1 LARRQRGGFEVRYM
15 RHLKFLQSTPLKLA
29 LIFSG
34 LFLCASLVTGFS
46 IYEIMRWEMI
56 RHHSKAVGE
65 LYTSIAGNK
74 ADDDTDFLDT
84 VEANIRAA
92 HGHDRVILATKA
104 DGTVLAGNIPPIDL
118 PDGWSTIPAYK
129 LGLHGRRKYLL
140 MAGTV
145 RGDRLIV
152 GQSYQDIDKLEA
164 IAAAGFGW
172 TFIIVI
178 VMAFVGGSIIGK
190 KAQRRFRAVQDT
202 MDRISKGDLSARLPL
217 LGRGDDIDQLSAHIN
232 GALRQ
237 LEATVEGMRQ
247 VSTDIAHDLKTPL
260 NRLRITI
267 DEARRELDRND
278 KARLALDTAAS
289 EIEQVNRTFDALLR
303 ISQLEARTRR
313 KRFRLLDMNGIL
325 RETAELYDGALEEP
339 RCSLALDLKAK
350 GCMING
356 DRELLIQLWCN
367 LIENAIRHGPGGTRM
382 RIAASHSLN
391 DLVVTMED
399 NGPGIP
405 PEEREKVFRRL
416 YRLERSRSTPG
427 TGLGLSLVKAI
438 AELHEASIRLEDAGP
453 GLRVVIRFPV
463 ARSGSVPD
471 IPSREEAAPGS
482 TLAG

>member
-1 LARRQRGGFEVRYM
+1 M
-15 RHLKFLQSTPLKLA
+15 RHLKVFQSTPLKLA

-46 IYEIMRWEMI
+46 IYEIMRWEMM

-84 VEANIRAA
+84 VQANIRAA
-92 HGHDRVILATKA
+92 HGHDRVILATRA
-104 DGTVLAGNIPPIDL
+104 NGTVLAGNIPPLDL

-129 LGLHGRRKYLL
+129 IGLHGRRKYLL

-152 GQSYQDIDKLEA
+152 GESYQDIDKLEA

-172 TFIIVI
+172 TSLIV
-178 VMAFVGGSIIGK
+178 VVLAFVGGSLIGRR
-190 KAQRRFRAVQDT
+190 AQRRFRAVQDT
-202 MDRISKGDLSARLPL
+202 MDRISKGDLAARLPL
-217 LGRGDDIDQLSAHIN
+217 LGRGDDIDQLSAHVN
-232 GALRQ
+232 GALQQ

-247 VSTDIAHDLKTPL
+247 VSADIAHDLKTPL

-267 DEARRELDRND
+267 DEARRELGHNGG
-278 KARLALDTAAS
+278 ANLAIEAAAA
-289 EIEQVNRTFDALLR
+289 EIEQVNQTFDALLR
-303 ISQLEARTRR
+303 ISQLEAGTRR
-313 KRFRLLDMNGIL
+313 KRFKLLDLDAIL
-325 RETAELYDGALEEP
+325 RETAELYDGTLEEVQG
-339 RCSLALDLKAK
+339 SLALDLRAE
-350 GCMING
+350 GCMIAG

-367 LIENAIRHGPGGTRM
+367 LIENAIRHGPAGIRM
-382 RIAASHSLN
+382 RIATSRSPD
-391 DLVVTMED
+391 DLVVAMED

-438 AELHEASIRLEDAGP
+438 AELHDAPIRLEGAGP
-453 GLRVVIRFPV
+453 GLRVVIRFPL
-463 ARSGSVPD
+463 AGSGPA
-471 IPSREEAAPGS
+471 PGASREGTAAGGYA
-482 TLAG
+482 LAG

>member
-1 LARRQRGGFEVRYM
+1 M
-15 RHLKFLQSTPLKLA
+15 RHFRFLQNTPLKLA

-46 IYEIMRWEMI
+46 IYEIMRWEMM

-84 VEANIRAA
+84 VQANIRAA

-104 DGTVLAGNIPPIDL
+104 DGSILAGNIPRIDL

-129 LGLHGRRKYLL
+129 IGLHGRRKYLL

-172 TFIIVI
+172 TSLIVI
-178 VMAFVGGSIIGK
+178 VLAFIGGSLIGRR
-190 KAQRRFRAVQDT
+190 AQRRFRAVQDT
-202 MDRISKGDLSARLPL
+202 MDRISKGDLAARLPL

-247 VSTDIAHDLKTPL
+247 VSADIAHDLKTPL

-267 DEARRELDRND
+267 DEARRELGHDD
-278 KARLALDTAAS
+278 EASLAIAAAAA
-289 EIEQVNRTFDALLR
+289 EIEQVNQTFDALLR
-303 ISQLEARTRR
+303 ISQLEAGTRR
-313 KRFRLLDMNGIL
+313 RRFKLLDLDAIL
-325 RETAELYDGALEEP
+325 RETADLYDGTLEEMQD
-339 RCSLALDLKAK
+339 SLSLDLKAQ
-350 GCMING
+350 GCMIAG

-367 LIENAIRHGPGGTRM
+367 LIENAIRHGPAGIRM
-382 RIAASHSLN
+382 RITTSRSLD
-391 DLVVTMED
+391 DLVVAMED

-427 TGLGLSLVKAI
+427 TGLGLSLVNAI
-438 AELHEASIRLEDAGP
+438 AELHDAPIRLEDAEP

-463 ARSGSVPD
+463 ARSDSVPD
-471 IPSREEAAPGS
+471 TSLREEAAS
-482 TLAG
+482 ER